1 MAEVVE
7 KKGDQLPLREVPG
20 VTGISYF
27 GAFIDRLHYFW
38 FDGPDKYFAD
48 RMSKYNSTV
57 FRTNMP
63 PTPPGFAGDP
73 RVVILLDSK
82 SFRTLF
88 DNSLVDTS
96 NVLGGHYMMST
107 EFTGGFR
114 VLSYLDTAEDQHTR
128 LKSYV
133 QRLFM
138 LNAHRWLPEIRRAVE
153 ETWDKLQSQLPEAKA
168 NGAFGSCIFNFL
180 SRTLFRRDPLEPGP
194 ASVGEEG
201 ASLCLKWLA
210 PQLAPGV
217 NIGLPQPLEEI
228 VFHTFP
234 WPYCTVKRVYQK
246 LYAFFK
252 TYGGQALEIA
262 ENEFGITKEE
272 AIHNLIFMFG
282 LNAVAGFSL
291 FLPALIKHIADQGI
305 ELHKRLA
312 EEVRNAIKEKGDLNF
327 EAINAMPL
335 LKSVV
340 YEALRI
346 QPPVPRQY
354 ARARKDLI
362 VESHEARFLVKK
374 GELMCGYQPF
384 AMKDPKLFDRPT
396 EFLPDRFVGEE
407 GEKLIGRVWWSN
419 GPETEEP
426 TPHNKQCPGKDIV
439 VLTGRLVVAVLFSKF
454 DTLTVKAPSESK
466 VIITSL
472 TPKS

>member
-1 MAEVVE
+1 MAEVTE
-7 KKGDQLPLREVPG
+7 KKEEQLPLREMPG
-20 VTGISYF
+20 ITKISYF
-27 GAFIDRLHYFW
+27 GALIDRLHYFW

-48 RMSKYNSTV
+48 RARKYNSTV

-63 PTPPGFAGDP
+63 PTPPGFPGDP

-96 NVLGGHYMMST
+96 DVLGGHYMVST

-114 VLSYLDTAEDQHTR
+114 ILSYLDTAEDQHTR

-133 QRLFM
+133 QHLFM
-138 LNAHRWLPEIRRAVE
+138 LNARRWLPEIRRAVE
-153 ETWDKLQSQLPEAKA
+153 ETWDKLQGQLPEAKA
-168 NGAFGSCIFNFL
+168 NDAFGSCVFNFL
-180 SRTLFRRDPLEPGP
+180 SRTLLGRDPLEPGP

-217 NIGLPQPLEEI
+217 NIGLPHPLEEL

-234 WPYCTVKRVYQK
+234 WPYWTVKKNHQK
-246 LYAFFK
+246 LYDFFK
-252 TYGGQALEIA
+252 TYGGKALDIA
-262 ENEFGITKEE
+262 EDEYGVPKEE

-291 FLPALIKHIADQGI
+291 YLPTMLRYVANQGSK
-305 ELHKRLA
+305 LHYKLA
-312 EEVRNAIKEKGDLNF
+312 EEARNAIKEKGDLNF
-327 EAINAMPL
+327 EALNAMPL
-335 LKSVV
+335 IKSVA

-384 AMKDPKLFDRPT
+384 AMRDPKLFDRPT
-396 EFLPDRFVGEE
+396 EFVPDRFVGEE
-407 GEKLIGRVWWSN
+407 GEKLLERVWWSN
-419 GPETEEP
+419 GPETEAA
-426 TPHNKQCPGKDIV
+426 TPHNKQCPGKDMV
-439 VLTGRLVVAVLFSKF
+439 VLTGRMVLAVLFSKF
-454 DTLTVKAPSESK
+454 DTLTVRSPTESK
-466 VIITSL
+466 VVITSL
-472 TPKS
+472 TPKM